1 MLAAPADVENLA
13 SGTFLDFWSATQWC
27 GQSPM
32 LATLADTYSCSWA
45 NWGMNDMSSEP
56 RIAWNNDPSYARAS
70 SVSGPWFDNYVV
82 VSNAADVLNAIE
94 NRGEEAFDAADVDVN
109 RIRAFVN
116 FNMGLAYGQLAAT
129 FDRAFLVDETTDLE
143 AVARGDVE
151 LELVP
156 YPDVKDFALA
166 KLDKAIQISNS
177 SDFTIP
183 ADADW
188 VFGTTLTS
196 ADLARLANSYKARF
210 EAWNARSPEERAS
223 ADWGSIKTWVEQGM
237 EASGYSGPFASPQPD
252 NLHPGFQPIGDDS
265 GSLEWDCTKWV
276 GPQEGTWSRADY
288 RMIGPADVSGGYE
301 DWLDT
306 PVANRDPF
314 VMETPDRRIQGETP
328 DSDGKFYSFQGTA
341 FTSFPP
347 DRGTYHYSDRTF
359 ERYEYYGNTINGPMP
374 VLVKPEMDL
383 LKAEALLRTGG
394 DLGQVADLINNTRV
408 DLGELEPATANT
420 PVGTPTDN
428 PNPLTSPSDPDPVT
442 LWSMLKYEFNMEVQ
456 MTGAGAVFFHD
467 RGWGD
472 LVEGTP
478 LHFPVAGQELETLGL
493 QIYTFGGVGGPCSA
507 GNPSNCIGGDGS
519 KSLVRNFSLEELTRD
534 RVQNTAVRPSSPK

>member
-1 MLAAPADVENLA
+1 
-13 SGTFLDFWSATQWC
+13 
-27 GQSPM
+27 
-32 LATLADTYSCSWA
+32 
-45 NWGMNDMSSEP
+45 MNDMSSEP
-56 RIAWNNDPSYARAS
+56 RIAWNNDPSYARGP

-94 NRGEEAFDAADVDVN
+94 NRGEEAFADADVDVN

-143 AVARGDVE
+143 AVARGDAE

-156 YPDVKDFALA
+156 YTEVKDFALQ
-166 KLDKAIQISNS
+166 KLDNAIQVASS

-196 ADLARLANSYKARF
+196 GDMVQLANSYKARF
-210 EAWNARSPEERAS
+210 EAWTARTPQERAS
-223 ADWGSIKTWVEQGM
+223 ADWNSIRTWVEQGM
-237 EASGYSGPFASPQPD
+237 EAGGYSGPFTSPQPG
-252 NLHPGFQPIGDDS
+252 NLHPGFQPIGDDT
-265 GSLEWDCTKWV
+265 GTLEWDCTKWV
-276 GPQEGTWSRADY
+276 GPQEGTWARADY

-301 DWLDT
+301 EWVDT

-314 VMETPDRRIQGETP
+314 LMETPDRRIQGETP
-328 DSDGKFYSFQGTA
+328 DSDGKLYSFQGTA
-341 FTSFPP
+341 FTAFPP

-359 ERYEYYGNTINGPMP
+359 ERYDYYGNTINGPMP
-374 VLVKPEMDL
+374 VLIKPEMDL
-383 LKAEALLRTGG
+383 LKAEAILRNGG

-408 DLGELEPATANT
+408 GLGELEPATAST
-420 PVGTPTDN
+420 PAGTPADN
-428 PNPLTSPSDPDPVT
+428 PNPLTSDTDPDPVT

-456 MTGAGAVFFHD
+456 MTGSGAVFFHD

-507 GNPSNCIGGDGS
+507 GNPSGCIGGGGGGS
-519 KSLVRNFSLEELTRD
+519 KSLVRNFSFEDLSRD
-534 RVQNTAVRPSSPK
+534 RVQSTAVRPSSPK